1 MKDGGLWAAR
11 ISCAQIAGS
20 HGRSDDDCD
29 HLMRIHQI
37 IFLALVAVAFV
48 VGCMKAPAKMIG
60 GVSGGLIGVLI
71 PFLCSQIYVRGGGD
85 PTAAGAFPFLCFITI
100 PVGIALGVFVA
111 SLIFKR
117 QRE

>member
-1 MKDGGLWAAR
+1 MIGWP
-11 ISCAQIAGS
+11 GS
-20 HGRSDDDCD
+20 AELSASVCGQF
-29 HLMRIHQI
+29 MRIHQI
-37 IFLALVAVAFV
+37 IFLGLVAVVFIA
-48 VGCMKAPAKMIG
+48 GCMKAPAKMIG
-60 GVSGGLIGVLI
+60 GVAGGLIGVVI
-71 PFLCSQIYVRGGGD
+71 PFLCSQIYVRRGGD